1 MRKAMTMTIAGALML
16 ALTGDDRRGA
26 FRYGY
31 HACECLAKQR
41 SAADHNRCTSVLWD
55 KNCRR
60 WARMAYLG
68 SSGDMG
74 CRVGVAGASSLVGK
88 WCVGTAA

>member
-16 ALTGDDRRGA
+16 ALTAGVA
-26 FRYGY
+26 F
-31 HACECLAKQR
+31 
-41 SAADHNRCTSVLWD
+41 AASVLWD

-68 SSGDMG
+68 SSGDIG
-74 CRVGVAGASSLVGK
+74 CRVGVAGACSLVGK